1 MKKLYVLLFCCI
13 AVFYTSGQ
21 SNLVFSISQGYIFE
35 VRLGDLSF
43 TRPKPWQ
50 IRFDNVP
57 EGKYILRIKVSTNS
71 GYQKEVAYN
80 FEIGKGW
87 EAVYFITPLSD
98 NINYNLAYY
107 LPLSRI
113 LPEET
118 VSSNTTASGGRF
130 VQFNGKPVITPELLE
145 ELYQIA
151 SKKWG
156 EFSKLDYFKAV
167 MPQQYFYTDDIL
179 YLQKLFFFDF
189 QRLDFLKLAFHQC
202 VDQAN
207 YFRMEKCFS
216 NIFLSGEL
224 MDYARENR
232 RK

>member
-1 MKKLYVLLFCCI
+1 MYCCI
-13 AVFYTSGQ
+13 AFIYANGQ
-21 SNLVFSISQGYIFE
+21 SNLVFSISQGYNFE
-35 VRLGDLSF
+35 VRLGELTYS
-43 TRPKPWQ
+43 RPQPLQ

-57 EGKYILRIKVSTNS
+57 EGKYMLRIKVSTNV

-80 FEIGKGW
+80 FEVGKGW
-87 EAVYFITPLSD
+87 EAVYFITPNSD

-118 VSSNTTASGGRF
+118 VSGNATASGGRF
-130 VQFNGKPVITPELLE
+130 VQFNGKPVITPELLK
-145 ELYQIA
+145 ELYEIA
-151 SKKWG
+151 SKRVSDFVRL
-156 EFSKLDYFKAV
+156 EFFKSV
-167 MPQQYFYTDDIL
+167 MPQQYFYTDDIF
-179 YLQKLFFFDF
+179 YLQQLFQNDF
-189 QRLDFLKLAFHQC
+189 TRLEFLKLAFHQC

-216 NIFLSGEL
+216 NIFLSGQL
-224 MDYARENR
+224 MEYARDKS